1 MKKRATNRESAR
13 RMRALRK
20 GEWASLVSVVDALH
34 AENAALRA
42 RLAAVECGLDV
53 GPVVANMTPVT
64 SARGPRGR
72 NVRGRAAAPPTPP
85 LAPVD
90 APLPDVPG
98 VDDLLVDERAD
109 DLLAWAAAPPVAA
122 C

>member
-20 GEWASLVSVVDALH
+20 GEWASLVSVVDALR

-53 GPVVANMTPVT
+53 GPVVATVTPVA
-64 SARGPRGR
+64 SARGPRGGGA
-72 NVRGRAAAPPTPP
+72 RGRAAAPPTPP
-85 LAPVD
+85 LTTVD

-98 VDDLLVDERAD
+98 VDDLLDERAD
-109 DLLAWAAAPPVAA
+109 DLLAWAAAPAVAA